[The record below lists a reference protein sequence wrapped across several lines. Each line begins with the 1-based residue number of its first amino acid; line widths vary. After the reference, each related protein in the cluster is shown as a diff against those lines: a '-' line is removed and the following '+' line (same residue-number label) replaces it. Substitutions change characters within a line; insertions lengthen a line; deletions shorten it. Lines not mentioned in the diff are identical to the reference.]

1 MTAILEAPG
10 STTSRRRRHMLR
22 RGPARR
28 RPAAVDVLAG
38 LGGLGLGVSIG
49 FGLNVETMTSV
60 STIAGA
66 ATAGGRLAGLISAY
80 VIVMIVLLAARIPP
94 LERAIGQDRLI
105 AWHRRLG
112 PWGLYLLLAHVGLIT
127 FGYAR
132 TARTGVVHE
141 FVQLTLTF
149 SWMLPAVVGTALLF
163 LAGIVSYHRL
173 RRRLAHETWW
183 SIHLY
188 LYLGLFLAFFHQIET
203 GASFVGHPFAR
214 LWWIGLW
221 GGTLAAMIAF
231 RVALPLLRSFRHRL
245 RVVAVEPA
253 GEAMWSITMEGRRL
267 NRLPIGG
274 GQFMQWRFLSPGL
287 WWQAHPYSISATPDD
302 RHLRITVK
310 LIGDHSTALADIPL
324 GTRVAFEGPYGV
336 FTSDASRSDKVLL
349 IGAGVGGTP
358 IRAMLDDLPY
368 RTDVVVIL
376 RGSTVDDLVHRD
388 EFHHLIDRRQG
399 RLYELIGSR
408 HEVRLDSEDLYS
420 FIPDIADRDVY
431 ICGPDPF
438 TDSVVAAAAGAGVP
452 DGSIHRE
459 TFSF

>member
-1 MTAILEAPG
+1 MTTILDAAP
-10 STTSRRRRHMLR
+10 STETRRRRHMLR

-28 RPAAVDVLAG
+28 RPAAVDVLAS
-38 LGGLGLGVSIG
+38 LAGLGLGVTIG
-49 FGLNVETMTSV
+49 FGLNAETMSSV
-60 STIAGA
+60 STVAGA
-66 ATAGGRLAGLISAY
+66 ATAAGRLAGLVSAY
-80 VIVMIVLLAARIPP
+80 VIVAIVLLAARIPP

-105 AWHRRLG
+105 VWHRRLG
-112 PWGLYLLLAHVGLIT
+112 PWGLYLLLAHAGLIT

-149 SWMLPAVVGTALLF
+149 SWMLAAVVGTALLF
-163 LAGIVSYHRL
+163 LAGVVSYHRL

-188 LYLGLFLAFFHQIET
+188 MYLGLFLAFFHQIET

-214 LWWIGLW
+214 WWWIGLW

-231 RVALPLLRSFRHRL
+231 RVTLPLWRSFRHQL
-245 RVVAVEPA
+245 RVVAVRPA
-253 GEAMWSITMEGRRL
+253 GEAMWSITMEGRKL
-267 NRLPIGG
+267 SRLPIGG
-274 GQFMQWRFLSPGL
+274 GQFIQWRFLSPGL

-336 FTSDASRSDKVLL
+336 FTSDSSGDKVLL

-358 IRAMLDDLPY
+358 IRAMLDDLPF

-376 RGSTVDDLVHRD
+376 RGSTVDDLVHRE
-388 EFHHLIDRRQG
+388 EFHHLMERRHG

-408 HEVRLDSEDLYS
+408 HEVRLDSEELFS
-420 FIPDIADRDVY
+420 IVPDIADRDVY
-431 ICGPDPF
+431 VCGPDPF
-438 TDSVVAAAAGAGVP
+438 TDAVVAAAGGAGVP
-452 DGSIHRE
+452 DRSIHRE